1 MKSLDLDR
9 SVVETAYARW
19 APIYDAVCGPVMVK
33 GRRAAAAAA
42 RAVGGKILEVG
53 VGTGLSFDDYDAST
67 EITGIDLCAPMLAK
81 AREKMASGRY
91 PHVKDVRLMD
101 AHQMTFADA
110 TFDCVVAQF
119 VITLVANPEQVLS
132 ECHRVVKPGG
142 RIILKS
148 RPPAPVAI
156 DLAAA
161 LRKEVVFE
169 SVSYA
174 TFAEALEFL
183 TRHDLADL
191 FGKPRPLGDFADV
204 FATDDVGERLKSFLS
219 PGSGDAN
226 WAPSRHID
234 KDEAVPVTAGE

>member
-1 MKSLDLDR
+1 MDL
-9 SVVETAYARW
+9 SVPLEPDAY
-19 APIYDAVCGPVMVK
+19 D
-33 GRRAAAAAA
+33 
-42 RAVGGKILEVG
+42 
-53 VGTGLSFDDYDAST
+53 
-67 EITGIDLCAPMLAK
+67 
-81 AREKMASGRY
+81 
-91 PHVKDVRLMD
+91 
-101 AHQMTFADA
+101 
-110 TFDCVVAQF
+110 F
-119 VITLVANPEQVLS
+119 VIETQPRLGRAFDEIIRVL
-132 ECHRVVKPGG
+132 RPGG

-169 SVSYA
+169 SVSYG

-219 PGSGDAN
+219 P
-226 WAPSRHID
+226 RLR
-234 KDEAVPVTAGE
+234 